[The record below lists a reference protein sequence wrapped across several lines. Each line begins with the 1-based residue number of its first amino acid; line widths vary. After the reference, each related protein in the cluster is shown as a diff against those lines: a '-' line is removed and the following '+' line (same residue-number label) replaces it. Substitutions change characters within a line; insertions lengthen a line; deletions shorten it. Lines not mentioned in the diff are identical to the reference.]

1 MIPAGI
7 KADHEYHVVELFYW
21 PDVEVLDWC
30 VEQFGKDNDRWVF
43 KFPNFYFADAKD
55 HLMFTLRWA

>member
-1 MIPAGI
+1 MKLVAEH
-7 KADHEYHVVELFYW
+7 DYYVVELFYW

-30 VEQFGKDNDRWVF
+30 VAQFGTESERWVF